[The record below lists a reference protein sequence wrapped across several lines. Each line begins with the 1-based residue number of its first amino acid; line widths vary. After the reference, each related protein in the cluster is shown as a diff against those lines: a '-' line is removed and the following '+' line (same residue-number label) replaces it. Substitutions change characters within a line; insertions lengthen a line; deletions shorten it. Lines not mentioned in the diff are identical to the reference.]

1 MEFTEKALILHAGR
15 FRERDLWVRC
25 LAPSR
30 GIFSAFAFGG
40 LVSRRRFSG
49 CLDPMNQVL
58 FRVRQSR
65 HDGYL
70 CLEEGV
76 LLSTPAHLRK
86 DCNKIGL
93 AANCIKFVEAV
104 MRENQTSEEAYGL
117 SVDALEAL
125 DALESGQTATPLF
138 PLFFRARLAA
148 SMGFGPRLDSCALC
162 GRPLACSDNVKRTY
176 AFQVA
181 SGAVT
186 CDQCIT
192 QKKQQV
198 LSLQSETAQ
207 LLERIQRTSP
217 KEWVSLELTPGVRSE
232 LAVVIDHF
240 IRYHLGLAWERGA
253 FRQL

>member
-1 MEFTEKALILHAGR
+1 MEFTEKVLVLHVGR
-15 FRERDLWVRC
+15 FRERDLWIRC

-70 CLEEGV
+70 SLEEGV
-76 LLSTPAHLRK
+76 LLSTPTRLRK
-86 DCNKIGL
+86 DCSKIGL

-104 MRENQTSEEAYGL
+104 IRENETSEEAYEL
-117 SVDALEAL
+117 SVDALDAL
-125 DALESGQTATPLF
+125 DALESGQSATPLF

-148 SMGFGPRLDSCALC
+148 SMGFGPRLDTCSIC
-162 GRPLACSDNVKRTY
+162 GRPLSGSSDAKHMFS
-176 AFQVA
+176 FQVA
-181 SGAVT
+181 CGAIA
-186 CDQCIT
+186 CDHCDSQEK
-192 QKKQQV
+192 QKV
-198 LSLQSETAQ
+198 LPLRPETAE

-217 KEWVSLELTPGVRSE
+217 KEWVSLELSPEVRAE
-232 LAVVIDHF
+232 AAVIIDHF
-240 IRYHLGLAWERGA
+240 IRYHLGLAWERGS

>member
-1 MEFTEKALILHAGR
+1 MEFTEKVLVLHVGR

-40 LVSRRRFSG
+40 LVSRKRFSG

-58 FRVRQSR
+58 LRVHRSRQDS
-65 HDGYL
+65 YL
-70 CLEEGV
+70 SLQEGV

-104 MRENQTSEEAYGL
+104 IRENETAEEAYAL
-117 SVDALEAL
+117 SVEAL
-125 DALESGQTATPLF
+125 DALDSLEFGQAASTLF

-148 SMGFGPRLDSCALC
+148 SMGFGPRLDSCSIC
-162 GRPLACSDNVKRTY
+162 GKPLSLAGETCRPLI
-176 AFQVA
+176 FQV
-181 SGAVT
+181 SCGAIACECCVS
-186 CDQCIT
+186 QE
-192 QKKQQV
+192 KQ
-198 LSLQSETAQ
+198 LLLPLKTETAH
-207 LLERIQRTSP
+207 LLKRIQCTSP
-217 KEWVSLELTPGVRSE
+217 KDWVCLDPPPVIRAE
-232 LAVVIDHF
+232 AAAVIDHF
-240 IRYHLGLAWERGA
+240 VRYHLGLVWDRGT